1 MIGQFGGKAASQVP
15 TQQQPRPSGKAGEME
30 ELPVEEEKT
39 FFQKYWY
46 VCHLQMQDRV

>member
-15 TQQQPRPSGKAGEME
+15 TQQPRPSGKAGEME